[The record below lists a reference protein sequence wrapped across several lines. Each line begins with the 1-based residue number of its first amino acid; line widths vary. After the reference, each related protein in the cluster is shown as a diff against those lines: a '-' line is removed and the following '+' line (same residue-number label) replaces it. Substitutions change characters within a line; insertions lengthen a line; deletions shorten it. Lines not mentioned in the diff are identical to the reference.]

1 MPPKRK
7 KVGRP
12 KGSKNKKSLNGKV
25 SKKNYTC
32 GLCKKKFI
40 SEESVSEHSKICKKA
55 LLLNPDVIK
64 ATFKCEECNKRFTF
78 EDTYK
83 SHLENE
89 HSKTPGSVTC
99 NLCPVSC
106 PDKKVLSKHIENYHG
121 RDMFMCPHCDKLF
134 TRQTH
139 VMRHMSQKGC
149 GGQISLYTCEICH
162 SSFTR
167 KDNLMVH
174 LRLQHIASNHFSC
187 KQCPYHTKNF
197 SKLIIHWMRL
207 HTEKPLNFECDHCGK
222 TTRSRAA
229 IAKHLEIHGLKKFRC
244 DVCGYATFT
253 LEVLRRHILTH
264 VEDKPHKC
272 EMCGRSYI
280 QRIQLQKHME
290 RHYGY
295 ICGQCGHNANTK
307 AGLLIHKREHLD
319 LKKLSCHFEGCPYS
333 KKEFRDEASLR
344 KHIKDHV
351 NNKPYSCEVCGKS
364 FHNEAYMRK
373 HVQTHTLERPRR
385 CMYCVAAR
393 AYVRGEQ
400 LLRHVRM
407 QHRAIFRDHLTH
419 VRQVLGSNVGTERV
433 TKSELDAILNVLDA
447 ESERIIEG
455 YGTGVLYGGMLE
467 VEADAST
474 IDTSSTNTNS
484 ESSPLMSEE
493 ELAESLKKLLSQ
505 LIDKDTLD
513 IFGWPDEPVDTVL
526 EKVIEQCG
534 ARAADRDKW
543 TRVQRLRENTKH
555 LFVYVIDDKNIARML
570 DTHTIDQIIKH
581 ILAQVGTIATNTNKQ

>member
-12 KGSKNKKSLNGKV
+12 KGSKNKKSLNGNVPEK
-25 SKKNYTC
+25 SFTC

-99 NLCPVSC
+99 DLCPVSC
-106 PDKKVLSKHIENYHG
+106 PNKKVLSKHIENYHG

-149 GGQISLYTCEICH
+149 GGQISLYTCE
-162 SSFTR
+162 
-167 KDNLMVH
+167 
-174 LRLQHIASNHFSC
+174 
-187 KQCPYHTKNF
+187 
-197 SKLIIHWMRL
+197 
-207 HTEKPLNFECDHCGK
+207 
-222 TTRSRAA
+222 
-229 IAKHLEIHGLKKFRC
+229 
-244 DVCGYATFT
+244 CGYATFT

-272 EMCGRSYI
+272 EMCDRSYI

-295 ICGQCGHNANTK
+295 ICGECGHNANTK

-319 LKKLSCHFEGCPYS
+319 LKKLTCHFEGCSYS

-407 QHRAIFRDHLTH
+407 QHRNIFREHLTH

-467 VEADAST
+467 VEADASSQ
-474 IDTSSTNTNS
+474 DTSSTNTNS

-505 LIDKDTLD
+505 LIDKETLD

-581 ILAQVGTIATNTNKQ
+581 ILAQVGTIATNTNKK

>member
-344 KHIKDHV
+344 KHIKDH
-351 NNKPYSCEVCGKS
+351 
-364 FHNEAYMRK
+364 
-373 HVQTHTLERPRR
+373 
-385 CMYCVAAR
+385 
-393 AYVRGEQ
+393 
-400 LLRHVRM
+400 
-407 QHRAIFRDHLTH
+407 
-419 VRQVLGSNVGTERV
+419 GSNVGTERV

-474 IDTSSTNTNS
+474 IDTSSTNTNSESSPLMSEEELAESLKKLLSQLIDKDTLDIFGWPDEPVDTS